1 MLCPTLPFISNESF
15 VALQEFLAA
24 TINMSKLQRDDRLK
38 AAFSHFDIDS
48 NGFITRE
55 ELLKSLQS
63 LGVNEQGVD
72 DIIADVDKGV

>member
-1 MLCPTLPFISNESF
+1 
-15 VALQEFLAA
+15 
-24 TINMSKLQRDDRLK
+24 MSKLQREDRLK

-48 NGFITRE
+48 NGVITRE

>member
-1 MLCPTLPFISNESF
+1 
-15 VALQEFLAA
+15 
-24 TINMSKLQRDDRLK
+24 MSKLQREDRLK

-48 NGFITRE
+48 NGVITRE

-72 DIIADVDKGV
+72 DIIADVDKGVKQAGPCGGKNAHTCLDV